1 MKIYIIAVGEKSPS
15 WVEQGVNEYVS
26 RMPRE
31 CAVKII
37 TVATTKRAKNI
48 SISQAQEREQD
59 LLLKASP
66 KNSFRVALDENGK
79 AWSTLKLADHLKSW
93 MQESPSIILYI
104 GGPDGFTQEFLEKV
118 DLVWSLSLLT
128 MPHMLVRLLLVEQIY
143 RAWTVI
149 QGHPYHRE

>member
-1 MKIYIIAVGEKSPS
+1 MQIYIIAVGDKTPS
-15 WVEQGVNEYVS
+15 WVEQGVNEYIT

-31 CAVKII
+31 CSINIV

-48 SISQAQEREQD
+48 SIPQAQQREQE
-59 LLLKASP
+59 LLLKVSP

-79 AWSTLKLADHLKSW
+79 SWSTLDLANKLQSW
-93 MQESPSIILYI
+93 MQHSPNVILYI
-104 GGPDGFTQEFLEKV
+104 GGPDGFTQDFLEKV

-143 RAWTVI
+143 RAWTVT